1 MNSSMTKEMY
11 EKLKNSIWDNGIFA
25 IDDLLGYEVNINED
39 KDVIENRM
47 DMVLDQMPKD
57 IALQYYHKYVENQ

>member
-1 MNSSMTKEMY
+1 MTKEMY